1 MTVELTRNSSCGK
14 TVRIVTALARS
25 ESPCLVQ
32 DIADAARLR
41 LATTYR
47 LLQDLVAGGWASYD
61 RTTRLYRI
69 GTEFLRLATLVT
81 RGRTFG
87 ELLPPL
93 LRELVDACNE
103 TVAFYLYDPAHQMV
117 TPVLA
122 EHGAEALGYAV
133 DLGQLKHLHAGA
145 SGKAT
150 MAFLDQP
157 ALEAVLARYGLPAMT
172 PNTVTDR
179 GRLDADLARIRRD
192 GYAISQGERVAGAVG
207 IGAPVFRPNGE
218 IAGTLLIT
226 IPSFRFDPSSEPRM
240 ASLVMRYASRLTL
253 YLGSAAPPALENFM
267 AAAS

>member
-1 MTVELTRNSSCGK
+1 MTAEPVRNSSCGK
-14 TVRIVTALARS
+14 AVRIVTVLASRD
-25 ESPCLVQ
+25 SPCLVQ
-32 DIADAARLR
+32 DIADAARLS
-41 LATTYR
+41 LGTTYR
-47 LLQDLVAGGWASYD
+47 LLQDLVAEGWASYD
-61 RTTRLYRI
+61 RATRLYGI
-69 GTEFLRLATLVT
+69 GTEFLRLATLAT

-103 TVAFYLYDPAHQMV
+103 TVAFYLYDPTRQMV

-122 EHGAEALGYAV
+122 EYGAEPLGYEV

-145 SGKAT
+145 SGKAA
-150 MAFLDQP
+150 MAFLDEP
-157 ALEAVLARYGLPAMT
+157 ALVAVLARHGLPPLT

-179 GRLDADLARIRRD
+179 ARLDADLARIRRN

-226 IPSFRFDPSSEPRM
+226 IPSFRFDASCESRL
-240 ASLVMRYASRLTL
+240 ASLVMRYAGRLTP
-253 YLGSAAPPALENFM
+253 YLGNAAAPAGENFL